1 MAVTTNYK
9 MNRFKLQQIY
19 NQKVELN
26 VFSTHFLGVTLDIY
40 LSSPNMNKLCLLPAI
55 IKQLKVNIRN
65 IRTKSK
71 YVLDIVLVSL
81 LSTLNI
87 FHTFSYGFYCR
98 LWTDKC

>member
-40 LSSPNMNKLCLLPAI
+40 LSSPNMNKLFVYS
-55 IKQLKVNIRN
+55 QQ
-65 IRTKSK
+65 
-71 YVLDIVLVSL
+71 SL
-81 LSTLNI
+81 NNWKWTLE
-87 FHTFSYGFYCR
+87 TLEQSRSMC
-98 LWTDKC
+98 WTSF

>member
-40 LSSPNMNKLCLLPAI
+40 LSSPNMNKLFVYSQQSL
-55 IKQLKVNIRN
+55 NN
-65 IRTKSK
+65 WKSA
-71 YVLDIVLVSL
+71 LEQSR
-81 LSTLNI
+81 SM
-87 FHTFSYGFYCR
+87 C
-98 LWTDKC
+98 WTSF